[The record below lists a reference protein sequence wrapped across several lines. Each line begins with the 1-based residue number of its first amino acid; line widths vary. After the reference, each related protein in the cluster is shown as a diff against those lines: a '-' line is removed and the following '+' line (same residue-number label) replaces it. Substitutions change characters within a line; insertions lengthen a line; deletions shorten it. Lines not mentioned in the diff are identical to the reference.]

1 MRFMQQLRTNDLINW
16 ISPYTNLFVKN
27 GKFNFWIFNWGKL
40 NFSNRTPEYIC
51 NRTGFKKKLYLHDNK
66 YLCIFRRT
74 ANFPWI
80 FVYQVFS
87 FVSWKVEIFLNVILV
102 LFLLRFIWG
111 KFKELNISY
120 NIENI
125 NRPQNLKTVILK
137 TLGFTYLNPHVYSDT
152 VFILGNLSKNF
163 LLKEKIFFALG
174 ASAAS
179 VLFFYCLGYMTG
191 LSAKFIS
198 GKYTWKCINIFI
210 ILFMTALVVYII
222 YGTFSHAFLL

>member
-1 MRFMQQLRTNDLINW
+1 MENLIFGFLTGGSLILVIGPQN
-16 ISPYTNLFVKN
+16 IFVIEQGLKRSY
-27 GKFNFWIFNWGKL
+27 IFTITTICA
-40 NFSNRTPEYIC
+40 FSDV
-51 NRTGFKKKLYLHDNK
+51 LL
-66 YLCIFRRT
+66 IFLG
-74 ANFPWI
+74 I

-102 LFLLRFIWG
+102 LFLLKFIWG

-120 NIENI
+120 NIKNI
-125 NRPQNLKTVILK
+125 NPPQNLKTVILK

-179 VLFFYCLGYMTG
+179 VLFFYCLGYMSG
-191 LSAKFIS
+191 LSARFVS
-198 GKYTWKCINIFI
+198 GKFTWKYINIFI
-210 ILFMTALVVYII
+210 ILFILVL
-222 YGTFSHAFLL
+222 AFIF